1 MRSNGSRLPALGP
14 RQSALGSRRGFA
26 LPMAILALA
35 LMTAGV
41 IAAYSSTTA
50 ETVANNAMRS
60 QDRAYQLAEA
70 GLQQFM
76 VRRGTA
82 GFCENCV
89 SDPAVA
95 DSEWTRVSL
104 VGGYADVVAMRVR
117 PALTDGSPALFFIRS
132 TGTDTTVRLGGAG
145 SSVYA
150 RRGIGQYATFATAS
164 VKGIGAFTSLNGFS
178 ETVTGAAAP
187 IQGADACGEA
197 PTLAGLVIPPGGQYT
212 GTGGAPSGSPGR
224 DSTMSLDSL
233 KKRVGIDWNAIVNHD
248 AIPADIT
255 IPGGSFPGT
264 FTFMLQPSYYPVIRI
279 KTNNYSIPNPGRGI
293 LIADSNLTIASNETW
308 DGILLVGGRL
318 TASGSGTSYGL
329 VFTGLNYLLPGATN
343 PAAGVTTDNDQM
355 ANSKRFIYSSC
366 HAQNA
371 ADRLRVYFGFSNSWT
386 DNVAIW

>member
-1 MRSNGSRLPALGP
+1 MFARSNRRSLVDTRDQAGARL
-14 RQSALGSRRGFA
+14 GFA
-26 LPMAILALA
+26 LPMSILALA

-76 VRRGTA
+76 VRRGSA
-82 GFCENCV
+82 GFCTNCV
-89 SDPAVA
+89 ADPPAA

-117 PALTDGSPALFFIRS
+117 PALGDASPAIFFIRS
-132 TGTDTTVRLGGAG
+132 TGVDTTVRLGGAG
-145 SSVYA
+145 STVFA
-150 RRGIGQYATFATAS
+150 RRTIGQYGTFATAS
-164 VKGIGAFTSLNGFS
+164 VKGIGAVTSLNGFT
-178 ETVTGAAAP
+178 ETVTGAVSP
-187 IQGADACGEA
+187 IQGADACNA
-197 PTLAGLVIPPGGQYT
+197 MPTLAGLVIPPGGQYT

-248 AIPADIT
+248 AIPADII
-255 IPGGSFPGT
+255 IPGGSFPGS
-264 FTFMLQPSYYPVIRI
+264 FTFAQPTYYPVIRI
-279 KTNNYSIPNPGRGI
+279 KTNNYSIPNYGRGI
-293 LIADSNLTIASNETW
+293 LIADSNLVIPSTQTW
-308 DGILLVGGRL
+308 DGIILVGGRL

-329 VFTGLNYLLPGATN
+329 VFTGLNFLLPGATN
-343 PAAGVTTDNDQM
+343 PASGVTADNDQM

-366 HAQNA
+366 HAENA
-371 ADRLRVYFGFSNSWT
+371 ADRLRVYFGWSNSWT